1 MDCFA
6 AVANEWRS
14 VVVHAARPP
23 YPLSLSHAVSLYALQ
38 GFDGKTLIH
47 PSQVEACNRAFSPSP
62 EDVAWARKVVDA
74 AAAQEAA
81 TTRSSGDSVLVLVDG
96 QLIER
101 LHVAEAHRVL
111 QLHDAIES
119 RGAALPLAGALK
131 A

>member
-1 MDCFA
+1 MPLA
-6 AVANEWRS
+6 APDS
-14 VVVHAARPP
+14 
-23 YPLSLSHAVSLYALQ
+23 LSLSHVVSLYPLQ

-62 EDVAWARKVVDA
+62 DDVAWARMVVEA

-81 TTRSSGDSVLVLVDG
+81 APRSSGDSVLVLVDG

-101 LHVAEAHRVL
+101 LHVAEARRVL
-111 QLHDAIES
+111 QLHDAIEARS
-119 RGAALPLAGALK
+119 ATLPLAGASIAK